1 MWNGQPLLLNATA
14 LAENGIVT
22 VTLGHYPPER
32 LRNVTMYI
40 AVLMAESGFVAS
52 WNNSIGVRMVELHEA
67 KKIFEGQC
75 KRSVFLTSRY
85 HLCGKTKGWK
95 SDVVSMTLSPW
106 QPQTQQFS
114 FDVLRLDGDRHF
126 REDVRGGSVHITMA
140 EPGAP
145 AVWAVAQQ
153 GCELNLVGGEI
164 SADQDQLDVYSASFE
179 AMLAFVH
186 SPPAIC
192 TYIFSNC
199 TNLSALIGQ
208 DPESYSHGVNRTRQE
223 EFKLEQALDNNHR
236 EDKLTSPQL
245 AQVLHCARKAGRE
258 MDWVRGQLS
267 PLSIDEDM
275 PPRQSE
281 YVWILGNQ
289 HLFPGSI
296 EILGNTLKLEDL
308 FKTVAPKH
316 SEVDEKLVRDV
327 CTFLL
332 DPTHKKP
339 EAETFD
345 ANIMRQAMVA
355 AFGANRGEAVR
366 LAGKHCFNSSD
377 PILRDGFKELA
388 KLIWKALTSSSASA
402 RLSMLNVSLHFLD
415 GALASKMLEHST
427 TSNCVGCADVLQ
439 ELIQTGHPGPPLV
452 FSRLHLDFGAN
463 LLSLAAIKSTRPWL
477 CTRELVI
484 STPSFQRFHG
494 AETLLEQMKLCEE
507 SPLASLRTPEMLPI
521 DAHDF
526 STLGPGLPKKVRF
539 SVGATASTK
548 ASQNFSVRSKAPN
561 LDILEEINVNFKDSA
576 GLMQVC
582 KEISRARPAMLKYV
596 YFPMGKIGCRYK
608 DCRDRIKIQLLQ
620 PAMKDMAEMV
630 VALPNLE
637 RFGCTNGDISKD
649 GLEEFSRVLTPKA
662 STLKLKSID
671 LSRTNLEGA
680 AEDLGK
686 ALAMVPTL
694 VQVGLGHNF
703 MADVAYA
710 GFLRPFVSREGSS
723 LKRIDVRR
731 SGFGDGAAE
740 VLAELMQKQGLES
753 IDVGFTN
760 VTDKGLSALG
770 RALKVGECS
779 LKEVFAEEVGTDT
792 GVTALLMGLT
802 RCPDLETASF
812 YSTPLQEKTVEMAM
826 KNVKNGDVWPKLK
839 HLAVK
844 YRDRDY
850 DLKSEDPLA
859 TAS

>member
-14 LAENGIVT
+14 LADNGIVT
-22 VTLGHYPPER
+22 VTLGQYPPQR

-52 WNNSIGVRMVELHEA
+52 WNNSMRARMVELHEA

-95 SDVVSMTLSPW
+95 SEVVSMALSPW
-106 QPQTQQFS
+106 QPQIQHFS

-145 AVWAVAQQ
+145 AVWAVALQ

-164 SADQDQLDVYSASFE
+164 SADQDQVDVYSVSHE
-179 AMLAFVH
+179 GVRAFRR

-192 TYIFSNC
+192 TYFSSNC
-199 TNLSALIGQ
+199 ASLSMLIGQ
-208 DPESYSHGVNRTRQE
+208 NPEFYSIGHNRTRRV
-223 EFKLEQALDNNHR
+223 EFKLDPALDKDYR
-236 EDKLTSPQL
+236 DPQGKMTSPQL
-245 AQVLHCARKAGRE
+245 AQVLHCARKAGIE
-258 MDWVRGQLS
+258 MDWVRARGQLS
-267 PLSIDEDM
+267 PLEDM
-275 PPRQSE
+275 PRKD
-281 YVWILGNQ
+281 VWILGNQ

-296 EILGNTLKLEDL
+296 EIGGSTLKLEDL

-332 DPTHKKP
+332 DPTHKKH

-345 ANIMRQAMVA
+345 ADIMLHAMVA
-355 AFGANRGEAVR
+355 AFGANSGEAVQ

-377 PILRDGFKELA
+377 PILRKRFEEIA

-439 ELIQTGHPGPPLV
+439 ELIQRGHAGPPLV
-452 FSRLHLDFGAN
+452 FSHLLLNFGAN
-463 LLSLAAIKSTRPWL
+463 LLSLAAIKGTGPWL
-477 CTRELVI
+477 CTWELVI
-484 STPSFQRFHG
+484 STPFSTERLRG
-494 AETLLEQMKLCEE
+494 AESLRNLLEQMKLCEE
-507 SPLASLRTPEMLPI
+507 SPLASLDISETLPI
-521 DAHDF
+521 DARDF

-539 SVGATASTK
+539 SVGATASTQ
-548 ASQNFSVRSKAPN
+548 ASQIFSVPREALN
-561 LDILEEINVNFKDSA
+561 LDMLEDFQVMFQDSA

-582 KEISRARPAMLKYV
+582 KEISRARPAMLKNV
-596 YFPMGKIGCRYK
+596 SFHLGATGCSTP
-608 DCRDRIKIQLLQ
+608 DCRHRIKMKLLQ
-620 PAMKDMAEMV
+620 PEMKAMAEMV

-637 RFGCTNGDISKD
+637 RFECTNGDISKD
-649 GLEEFSRVLTPKA
+649 GLQEFSRVLAPKA

-686 ALAMVPTL
+686 ALAMLPTL
-694 VQVGLGHNF
+694 VQVTLGGNS

-723 LKRIDVRR
+723 LKKIYVQD
-731 SGFGDGAAE
+731 SGFGDGAVEA
-740 VLAELMQKQGLES
+740 LTELLHKQGLES
-753 IDVGFTN
+753 IDVSGTN
-760 VTDKGLSALG
+760 VTDEGPAQTWRVQLKISG
-770 RALKVGECS
+770 RPWRCS
-779 LKEVFAEEVGTDT
+779 RLWCRLRSVAIPWR
-792 GVTALLMGLT
+792 MWLT
-802 RCPDLETASF
+802 
-812 YSTPLQEKTVEMAM
+812 
-826 KNVKNGDVWPKLK
+826 
-839 HLAVK
+839 LAF
-844 YRDRDY
+844 
-850 DLKSEDPLA
+850 
-859 TAS
+859 